1 MAKPGTVTVIASQ
14 GDTIPG
20 LVDRLAR
27 GVRPS
32 DTRKG
37 AAWVL
42 SIVDGTVVSADY
54 YDDASR

>member
-1 MAKPGTVTVIASQ
+1 MVCSQGVTV
-14 GDTIPG
+14 PG
-20 LVDRLAR
+20 LIDRVVR
-27 GVRPS
+27 GTRPS

-37 AAWVL
+37 DAWVL